1 MFAGKEFAAVIVN
14 RKFFAY
20 RAVSRA
26 EQLEASR
33 GVISFEVDDGLCLVV
48 LHTVSE
54 AATKAAT
61 AEGDI
66 YRFEQVCLARTV
78 WSNDDGATWRQCRLI
93 EAVGAKMI

>member
-1 MFAGKEFAAVIVN
+1 MFVGKELATTIVN

-20 RAVSRA
+20 CAVGCA

-33 GVISFEVDDGLCLVV
+33 GIVGFEVDDGLCLVM
-48 LHTVSE
+48 LHAISK
-54 AATKAAT
+54 AATKATA

-66 YRFEQVCLARTV
+66 YRFEQVCLTRTV
-78 WSNDDGATWRQCRLI
+78 WSNDDGAAWCQCRLI

>member
-1 MFAGKEFAAVIVN
+1 MAIAN

-20 RAVSRA
+20 RAVGCA

-33 GVISFEVDDGLCLVV
+33 GIVGFEVDDGLRLVV
-48 LHTVSE
+48 LYTVSK

-66 YRFEQVCLARTV
+66 YRFEQVCLACTV
-78 WSNDDGATWRQCRLI
+78 WSNDDGAAWRQCRLI
-93 EAVGAKMI
+93 KAVGAKMI